1 MPTVL
6 ILYGTTDG
14 HTAKVAGFVGG
25 ELRRLGA
32 NVEICDA
39 ATSDPDPEGYDGV
52 VVAASVHSG
61 QYQRQVVRWVRA
73 HAQALRERRAE
84 FLSICLGVLQ
94 KDPKVLAELGAIKRR
109 FAARTGWQ
117 PAYYELVAGALPY
130 TRYGW
135 LKRTMMR
142 RIARQVGGATDTS
155 RDHEYTDWDDL
166 RGFAE
171 SFYSLCAPEP
181 EAPPKCWAQSACAC
195 VPATIDD

>member
-1 MPTVL
+1 MSRVL

-14 HTAKVAGFVGG
+14 HTAKVASFVGG

-32 NVEICDA
+32 TVAVHDA
-39 ATSDPDPEGYDGV
+39 ATSNPDPDGYDGV
-52 VVAASVHSG
+52 VVAASVHRG
-61 QYQRQVVRWVRA
+61 GYQRQVVRWVRA
-73 HAQALRERRAE
+73 HARALRERRAE

-117 PAYYELVAGALPY
+117 PAYYQLVAGALSY

-135 LKRTMMR
+135 LKRKLMR
-142 RIARQVGGATDTS
+142 RVARKVGGATDTS

-166 RGFAE
+166 RAFAE

-181 EAPPKCWAQSACAC
+181 GEAEQRPGRSTCGC
-195 VPATIDD
+195 VPATIGS